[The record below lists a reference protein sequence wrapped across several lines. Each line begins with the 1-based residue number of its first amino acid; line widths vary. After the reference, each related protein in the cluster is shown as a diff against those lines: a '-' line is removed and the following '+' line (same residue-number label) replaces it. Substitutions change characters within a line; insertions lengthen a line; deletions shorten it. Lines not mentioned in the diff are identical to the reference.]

1 MEMGER
7 IKMQHNLR
15 RYAFIF
21 AALPLVNLTLAAL
34 LYAYSVS
41 LAPIIAITMVSCIFP
56 LQLYFAAR
64 SGEFGT
70 RTGPLKWRTRPVAYW
85 STFILLILFYLMFT
99 GLMAGLVYW
108 RVRG

>member
-1 MEMGER
+1 MKVGER
-7 IKMQHNLR
+7 IQMRHKLQ
-15 RYAFIF
+15 RYALIF

-34 LYAYSVS
+34 LYTHGVS
-41 LAPIIAITMVSCIFP
+41 LAPLITITIVSCIFP

-70 RTGPLKWRTRPVAYW
+70 RIGPLKWRTRPVAYW

-108 RVRG
+108 RVRE